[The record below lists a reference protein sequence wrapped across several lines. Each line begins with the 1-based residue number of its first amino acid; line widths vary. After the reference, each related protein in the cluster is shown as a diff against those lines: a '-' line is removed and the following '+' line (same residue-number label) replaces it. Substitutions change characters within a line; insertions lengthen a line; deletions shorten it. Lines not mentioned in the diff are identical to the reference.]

1 MAHWLKQ
8 AEKVAGLPKLTGGL
22 WHPYRRK
29 WGTERKALPLPDVA
43 MAGGWKDVGTLLTCY
58 QHPDRETLL
67 RVTSEEGRLSEVV
80 SR

>member
-1 MAHWLKQ
+1 MPR
-8 AEKVAGLPKLTGGL
+8 E
-22 WHPYRRK
+22 
-29 WGTERKALPLPDVA
+29 A

-58 QHPDRETLL
+58 LHPDRETLL